1 MKHTIFIFTEN
12 RVGLLHRVMVIF
24 TRRGINIESIS
35 ASESE
40 VKGVHRYT
48 ITVESS
54 QEQVVKIVKQIEK
67 QVEVIKAFHHV
78 DKETVFQEIALY
90 KMPIAAL
97 VGEMNIEQILRE
109 HHARILTIEHDFFVV
124 EKTGHYEDTQ
134 ALFEVLDQFDLLS
147 FVRSGRIAIAKEMG
161 NFSEQLELLEE
172 EHKMSEIS
180 QSEINKQLSETKRK
194 AKANYHH

>member
-1 MKHTIFIFTEN
+1 
-12 RVGLLHRVMVIF
+12 MVIF